1 MVCAQCV
8 RDSAHDDVL
17 EVCIDKDFTEQHYYA
32 VVTDDVIT
40 YQQAVENRAI
50 AEEKVELRKFCFA
63 ERKKYI

>member
-50 AEEKVELRKFCFA
+50 AEEKV
-63 ERKKYI
+63 I